1 MATKVAKKVEVL
13 SMPSRDM
20 AQEKKWQAERDL
32 RTLQAAREIEA
43 SRTRLSAA
51 KKCADDQMKALS
63 RIKMKK

>member
-13 SMPSRDM
+13 SMQSRDM
-20 AQEKKWQAERDL
+20 AQEKKWQAESDL

-51 KKCADDQMKALS
+51 KRCADDQMKALS

>member
-1 MATKVAKKVEVL
+1 MATKVAKNVEVL
-13 SMPSRDM
+13 SMQSRDM
-20 AQEKKWQAERDL
+20 AQEKKWQAESDL

-51 KKCADDQMKALS
+51 KRCADDQMKALS

>member
-1 MATKVAKKVEVL
+1 MAIKVAKKVEVL

-20 AQEKKWQAERDL
+20 AQEKKWQAESDL

-43 SRTRLSAA
+43 SRTRLAAA
-51 KKCADDQMKALS
+51 KRCADDQMKALS

>member
-20 AQEKKWQAERDL
+20 AQEKKWQAESDL

-43 SRTRLSAA
+43 SRARMAAA
-51 KKCADDQMKALS
+51 KRIADEQMKALS
-63 RIKMKK
+63 KIKMKK